1 MLRHL
6 LMVVFQI
13 LVLTTLVSVGSL
25 TDLFLDHRDLRHL
38 LQIRD
43 SLL

>member
-13 LVLTTLVSVGSL
+13 LVLTTLVPVGYL
-25 TDLFLDHRDLRHL
+25 TDLLLNHRDLRHL
-38 LQIRD
+38 LQIGD
-43 SLL
+43 